1 MFESFFNSDLNNNE
15 FNKADFNED
24 YTIWK
29 GKKRLVSLDNWEFD
43 IFNNCFYN
51 KTDNDDEVI
60 CVSCSGKSS
69 NWTGSYTVG
78 SNLIDGDIFPEF
90 GDAIIGMEEI
100 YEKYR
105 KM

>member
-43 IFNNCFYN
+43 IFNNCFYR
-51 KTDNDDEVI
+51 KTDNDEVI